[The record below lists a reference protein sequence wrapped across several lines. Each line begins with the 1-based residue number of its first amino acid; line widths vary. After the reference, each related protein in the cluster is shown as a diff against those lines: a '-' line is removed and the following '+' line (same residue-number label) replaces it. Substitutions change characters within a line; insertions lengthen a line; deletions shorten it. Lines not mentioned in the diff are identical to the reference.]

1 MNYRQLP
8 EAVWSSLLD
17 FFGLAPTTADI
28 DRMRHVAQ
36 FHAKSPSIPFAGDTA
51 AKQRAATDDLRRL
64 ADRWVRQQYQQLVA
78 LQHAHEARQLLG

>member
-17 FFGLAPTTADI
+17 FFGVAHTPADVE
-28 DRMRHVAQ
+28 RMRRVAQ
-36 FHAKSPSIPFAGDTA
+36 FHAKSPSVPFAGDTS
-51 AKQRAATDDLRRL
+51 AKQRAAPDDLRRL